1 MTHSEFRNS
10 DVFVRNDAALVSAEV
25 DGELVGLSV
34 EKGVCYGLN
43 AVGTRIWA
51 LLETPR
57 SLGDLCAQLTDAF
70 DVEPERCEREVV
82 ALLAELRSEGLVTV
96 VPA

>member
-1 MTHSEFRNS
+1 MQSVFQRS
-10 DVFVRNDAALVSAEV
+10 DMFVRNDDALVSAEV

-57 SLGDLCAQLTDAF
+57 SLDDLCAQLTDIF

-82 ALLAELRSEGLVTV
+82 ALLGELRSEGLVTV